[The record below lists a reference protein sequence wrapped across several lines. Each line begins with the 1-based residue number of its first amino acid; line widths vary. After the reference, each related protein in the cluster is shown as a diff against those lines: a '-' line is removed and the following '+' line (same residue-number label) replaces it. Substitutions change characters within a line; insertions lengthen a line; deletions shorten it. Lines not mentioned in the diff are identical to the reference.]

1 MRPKTPGHEK
11 LDEGVRVRL
20 TALEKRLLLN
30 RCKKEGYLTL
40 SGFCRAKLVKK
51 REIKKVEASKEFV
64 LLVRKLD
71 YELNKVGVNLNQVSK
86 RVNSNHIYQF
96 TDGDREVFKRILG
109 ELRSCFS
116 VLQQY
121 MDKID
126 DGPRNPKDS
135 SLWSL

>member
-1 MRPKTPGHEK
+1 MRPKIPDQEK

-20 TALEKRLLLN
+20 TALEKKLLLT

-40 SGFCRAKLVKK
+40 SDFCRAKLVKK

-71 YELNKVGVNLNQVSK
+71 YELNKIGVNLNQVSK
-86 RVNSNHIYQF
+86 RINSDHIYQF
-96 TDGDREVFKRILG
+96 TPGDRDVFRQIFG

-116 VLQQY
+116 ILQKY
-121 MDKID
+121 MDKIE
-126 DGPRNPKDS
+126 DGPS
-135 SLWSL
+135 QT

>member
-1 MRPKTPGHEK
+1 MRPKTPEHEK

-20 TALEKRLLLN
+20 TTLEKRLLLT

-40 SGFCRAKLVKK
+40 SDFCRAKLVKK
-51 REIKKVEASKEFV
+51 REIKKMAASAEFV

-86 RVNSNHIYQF
+86 RINSNHIYQF
-96 TDGDREVFKRILG
+96 TSGDREVFKLIFQ

-121 MDKID
+121 MDKIEG
-126 DGPRNPKDS
+126 GPS
-135 SLWSL
+135 QT

>member
-1 MRPKTPGHEK
+1 
-11 LDEGVRVRL
+11 LDDGVRVRL

-40 SGFCRAKLVKK
+40 SDFCRAKLVKK

-71 YELNKVGVNLNQVSK
+71 YELNKIGVNLNQVSK
-86 RVNSNHIYQF
+86 RVNSSQIYQF
-96 TDGDREVFKRILG
+96 TAGDREVFKQIFQ
-109 ELRSCFS
+109 ELRFCFS

-121 MDKID
+121 MDKIE
-126 DGPRNPKDS
+126 DGPS
-135 SLWSL
+135 QT